1 MLIILLSTYNCLL
14 LPVEFAFS
22 PPAFELNWNKALQLC
37 IDVIFFADIPI
48 TFRTT
53 YVDYGKEIF
62 NPKKIAERYSKGSL
76 MVDVVSCI
84 PFDNIGMAMKVND
97 PTTLQLLRLLK
108 LSRLFR
114 LSRIITYL
122 QTYKSL
128 KTTLRLV
135 KLCFFLFLY
144 VHCMA
149 CLWFWIV
156 RFDELWMPP
165 LDFIWGWQET
175 PLFGASELSQYWT
188 SFYHS
193 LLYLTSNDLG
203 PRGDYQLMFAS
214 FADFAGALMTGLL
227 FGEIAVLFKEINA

>member
-128 KTTLRLV
+128 KTVRD
-135 KLCFFLFLY
+135 FLIL
-144 VHCMA
+144 
-149 CLWFWIV
+149 L
-156 RFDELWMPP
+156 
-165 LDFIWGWQET
+165 T
-175 PLFGASELSQYWT
+175 PLLRVDSATSE
-188 SFYHS
+188 
-193 LLYLTSNDLG
+193 
-203 PRGDYQLMFAS
+203 
-214 FADFAGALMTGLL
+214 
-227 FGEIAVLFKEINA
+227 AVLLPVLVRALHGLPLVLDRALRRAVDASARLHLGLARNPAVWSLGVVAVLDLVLSLAALPDF